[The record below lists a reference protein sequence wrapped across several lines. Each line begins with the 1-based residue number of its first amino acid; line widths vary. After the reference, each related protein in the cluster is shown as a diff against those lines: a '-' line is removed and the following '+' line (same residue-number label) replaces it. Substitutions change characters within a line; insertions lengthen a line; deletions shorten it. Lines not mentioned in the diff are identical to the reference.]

1 MSDTAARPLDALR
14 QMCTKEDALD
24 VEWGFVCESCGAV
37 TMVKECPNHCEDPSL
52 LRRVSDLRSLLENAG
67 FKVCTKAE
75 LRQTTSALEQQNK
88 EAEEYAGRM
97 EAALE
102 NIRIV
107 CRMAR
112 HVEEPSDLETREA
125 LDVIDHIAR
134 VRDHRGGTAK
144 ERALQGRVEATEAE
158 LRETAGE
165 LEKARQFVARCLP
178 GSPNPVTWA
187 EATDLAASATEELPC
202 PGCGRPM
209 ARVGGPGA
217 RRGWTCVNCNAAGD
231 PEEDH

>member
-1 MSDTAARPLDALR
+1 MNAGAPRPLDVLR
-14 QMCTKEDALD
+14 QMVAKEDAID
-24 VEWGFVCESCGAV
+24 VEWGFICESCGAP
-37 TMVKECPNHCEDPSL
+37 TMAKECPNHCEDPSL
-52 LRRVSDLRSLLENAG
+52 LRRVGDLRSLLENAG
-67 FKVCTKAE
+67 FRVCTKAE
-75 LRQTTSALEQQNK
+75 LRQITSALERTNK

-112 HVEEPSDLETREA
+112 RQEEPSDLEVREA

-144 ERALQGRVEATEAE
+144 ELALQRRVEATEAE

-165 LEKARQFVARCLP
+165 LEKARALVARCLP
-178 GSPNPVTWA
+178 GSPNPITWA
-187 EATDLAASATEELPC
+187 EAPGLAASGTEELPC